1 MNKNNR
7 GHLFVFLFLL
17 TMILFVIIG
26 GLIDFSDGRV

>member
-7 GHLFVFLFLL
+7 GHLFVFLFLFAL
-17 TMILFVIIG
+17 IAFVIIG

>member
-17 TMILFVIIG
+17 ACLAVVIG